1 MVLKCIILS
10 VVLKGVLSDNI
21 VKLGVTQSLFP
32 CCKSIKKTPE
42 QCLKSGNSLCIK
54 WDLIA
59 RSGEHSEKENQHE
72 RVSGRKLSSRPQTSV
87 YWQVEVWL
95 EVLEVAENVKQ
106 NLKKHQSTMIHSC
119 VKSTRKN
126 NSTLPVTLHVF
137 PFF

>member
-21 VKLGVTQSLFP
+21 VKLGVTQSLFT

-42 QCLKSGNSLCIK
+42 QCLKSGNSLWIK

-72 RVSGRKLSSRPQTSV
+72 RISGRKLSSRPQTSV

-106 NLKKHQSTMIHSC
+106 N
-119 VKSTRKN
+119 
-126 NSTLPVTLHVF
+126 
-137 PFF
+137 